1 MRLAAAPILAV
12 MEPRIGRDG
21 PFRPGP
27 GRLPPYLAGREAEQK
42 LFRNRLADL
51 ADGLAPASEII
62 LYGPRGNGK
71 TALLFWLEDE
81 AAASGVET
89 LWLTPSAIPAVDD
102 LVYELTP
109 WWRRLAPRGLGA
121 FGFSLKLGG
130 EGSPLLSR
138 VLARRV
144 RRKPLLLLLDE
155 AHTLDPEVGRALL
168 NASQQVGRR
177 FPFQLVLAGTPDLET
192 RLRSLGASFWNR
204 SKQLRINLLDDKAAA
219 AAIRKPL
226 EDGGFSIAGEPLAPI
241 VRESHGYPWFLQL
254 WGEALWGRIT
264 AEGMGTAGSVTKT
277 QVWAARPLFEEQ
289 RALYYRQRYAELEEQ
304 RLLAPARALA
314 DAFSGRRR
322 LSAARL
328 DEVIEE
334 AVGGPFGGMFGDGE
348 TSDRAAAA
356 QKALR
361 HLGYVWQPG
370 AGLEWEA
377 GIPSLMDFVREH
389 APAGRAVAP
398 RRS

>member
-1 MRLAAAPILAV
+1 MD
-12 MEPRIGRDG
+12 PRVGRQG
-21 PFRPGP
+21 PFRSGP
-27 GRLPPYLAGREAEQK
+27 GRLPPYLAGREAEQT
-42 LFRNRLADL
+42 LFRNRVADL
-51 ADGLAPASEII
+51 ADGLAPASDII
-62 LYGPRGNGK
+62 IFGPRGNGK
-71 TALLFWLEDE
+71 TALLCWLEDE
-81 AAASGVET
+81 AVASGVAT
-89 LWLTPSAIPAVDD
+89 LRLTPSAIPTVDH
-102 LVYELTP
+102 LIHLLTP
-109 WWRRLAPRGLGA
+109 WWRRLAPRGPGA
-121 FGFSLKLGG
+121 SGSSPKRGG
-130 EGSPLLSR
+130 GGSPLLDR

-289 RALYYRQRYAELEEQ
+289 RAHYYRQRYAELQEQ

-314 DAFSGRRR
+314 DAFSGQRR
-322 LSAARL
+322 LTAARL
-328 DEVIEE
+328 DEVIEG
-334 AVGGPFGGMFGDGE
+334 AVGGMFGDGE

-389 APAGRAVAP
+389 APAGRAGPP
-398 RRS
+398 RKS